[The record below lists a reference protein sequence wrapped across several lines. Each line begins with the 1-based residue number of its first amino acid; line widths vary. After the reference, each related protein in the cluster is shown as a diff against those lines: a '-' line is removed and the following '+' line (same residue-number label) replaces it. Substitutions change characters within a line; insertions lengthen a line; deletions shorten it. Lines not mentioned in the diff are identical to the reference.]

1 MKSEPF
7 LLLHLFSVC
16 VAWQSSL
23 TRRHRE
29 GHIFYCRQQ
38 KIPRLGLKTS
48 NFKYSTDVN
57 CISDAVTFFMLP
69 VAYVTGR
76 WHLSANF
83 LYCGWTAAG
92 LTGLWH
98 RRCGLESHGQ
108 FRFSYNNVISRYCL
122 AWKISL
128 WKALCVL
135 KVLLESPCT
144 ESIVL
149 GQDWPVF
156 ATSCRAGSG
165 GPVLWLI
172 RARTVVDTDPLII
185 LISLKMLV
193 LASRWLDACPLVSKE
208 KERTAV
214 SWMPRTWFY
223 LHKPGV
229 SLIKSWFCW
238 LIGVWKRSFWLATL
252 KPTSTPLLFGFHF
265 TPHLFELVKWTLSV
279 YLQY

>member
-1 MKSEPF
+1 MLVFPVCVALTLSSRRRGPCVSAHRSVPSAPLTESAQWTDGWMKSEPF

-76 WHLSANF
+76 WHLSANL

-135 KVLLESPCT
+135 K
-144 ESIVL
+144 
-149 GQDWPVF
+149 
-156 ATSCRAGSG
+156 A
-165 GPVLWLI
+165 
-172 RARTVVDTDPLII
+172 VVWNLHVQNPL
-185 LISLKMLV
+185 
-193 LASRWLDACPLVSKE
+193 C
-208 KERTAV
+208 
-214 SWMPRTWFY
+214 
-223 LHKPGV
+223 
-229 SLIKSWFCW
+229 
-238 LIGVWKRSFWLATL
+238 
-252 KPTSTPLLFGFHF
+252 
-265 TPHLFELVKWTLSV
+265 
-279 YLQY
+279 